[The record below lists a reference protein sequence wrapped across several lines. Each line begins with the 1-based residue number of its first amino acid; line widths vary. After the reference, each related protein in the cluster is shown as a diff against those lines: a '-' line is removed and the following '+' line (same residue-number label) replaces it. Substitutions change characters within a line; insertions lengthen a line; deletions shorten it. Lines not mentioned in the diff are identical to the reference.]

1 MRQRSSSDRLG
12 QSRDERVSKSV
23 LVRMASALCSVHN
36 TVKVFSSWFLFTFCS
51 SSMKR
56 TFINISGSPVY
67 RTAAEYTIKNCSADW
82 RKEFYPLLRTILQ
95 HFSSFKI
102 DFQVKLF
109 YSCPDFFH
117 CLIFISAFHL
127 ALSLYNFIFLTCTL
141 LMLNFFLSSITPEIA
156 DQ

>member
-12 QSRDERVSKSV
+12 QSTDERVSKSV
-23 LVRMASALCSVHN
+23 LVRMASTLCSGHN

-67 RTAAEYTIKNCSADW
+67 RIAAEYTIKNCSADW
-82 RKEFYPLLRTILQ
+82 RKEFYSLLRTTLQ

-102 DFQVKLF
+102 DFHVKLF

-127 ALSLYNFIFLTCTL
+127 GLSLYNFIFLTCTL
-141 LMLNFFLSSITPEIA
+141 LMLSFFLSSITPEFA